1 MITGHQLQTWKQF
14 FALCQP
20 GLVAWKSV
28 QNFVTREEITN
39 IRGECMEFYLFHSNL
54 KKYFEQA
61 KSDLYYARS
70 ALACYPLPFWLV
82 AYADTAYY
90 VQQYLDMA

>member
-1 MITGHQLQTWKQF
+1 
-14 FALCQP
+14 
-20 GLVAWKSV
+20 
-28 QNFVTREEITN
+28 
-39 IRGECMEFYLFHSNL
+39 MEFYLFHSNL